1 MNDRK
6 NEARNISVSLQKEED
21 SLEQTS
27 QAAVQGLMKQIEAS
41 TSPFMTVEYVKKEL
55 TAAGFQQLAL
65 EEEWKLQA
73 GGRYLVP
80 VYDRTLFAFTIGKRA
95 GGPSRIRIAA
105 AHTDFPCFKVKPM
118 PDLTAFGCRK
128 LNVEPY
134 GGMIHNTWMDRPLSL
149 SGKVALRTEDAFRP
163 RTVLVDFGR
172 PVCTIPN
179 LAIHMNRKV
188 NEGVSLDPQKDLL
201 PLADLTGDSLADSGQ
216 QESFLRNELAQEIGC
231 LPEDILEYELFLYQW
246 EKGMPVGFHNTLLS
260 SPRLDN
266 ITSVRA
272 CVQGLL
278 RGKRREGLNVIALF
292 DNEEVGSQ
300 SKQGAASAW
309 LSFVLERIYASFG
322 KPREQ
327 FLRDLP
333 DGFFLSLDVAHAVHP
348 NVPEKADLVNR
359 PVLGGGVTLKLSASQ
374 SYANDC
380 ETTAIARALCERAQI
395 PCQCFV
401 NRSGIRGG
409 GTLGSIASTG
419 LPMKTMD
426 AGIAVLA
433 MHSARELMGARDQ
446 LALERLVEE
455 LFS

>member
-6 NEARNISVSLQKEED
+6 NEDRNISVSLQKEED

-105 AHTDFPCFKVKPM
+105 AHTDFPCFKIKPS
-118 PDLTAFGCRK
+118 PEITAFGCRK

-134 GGMIHNTWMDRPLSL
+134 GGMIRSTWMDRPLSI
-149 SGKVALRTEDAFRP
+149 SGKAALRTDDPFCP
-163 RTVLVDFGR
+163 RSVLVDFRR

-179 LAIHMNRKV
+179 LAIHMNRNV
-188 NEGVSLDPQKDLL
+188 NDGVCLDLQKDLL
-201 PLADLTGDSLADSGQ
+201 PLADLAKDAAE
-216 QESFLRNELAQEIGC
+216 ESFFLRELAEEIGC
-231 LPEDILEYELFLYQW
+231 APEDILEYEMFLYQW
-246 EKGMPVGFHNTLLS
+246 EQGAFAGFDQTLLS

-278 RGKRREGLNVIALF
+278 RGKRREGLNLIALF
-292 DNEEVGSQ
+292 DNEEVGSH
-300 SKQGAASAW
+300 SKQGAASA
-309 LSFVLERIYASFG
+309 LLPFVLERIYQALGAS
-322 KPREQ
+322 REQ
-327 FLRDLP
+327 LLTDLP

-348 NVPEKADLVNR
+348 NVPEKADIVNR

-380 ETTAIARALCERAQI
+380 ETAAIVQSLCERAGVAYQR
-395 PCQCFV
+395 FV
-401 NRSGIRGG
+401 NRSDQRGG

-419 LPMKTMD
+419 LPMRTMD
-426 AGIAVLA
+426 AGIAILA
-433 MHSARELMGARDQ
+433 MHSARELMAAGDQ
-446 LALERLVEE
+446 LTLERLVQE